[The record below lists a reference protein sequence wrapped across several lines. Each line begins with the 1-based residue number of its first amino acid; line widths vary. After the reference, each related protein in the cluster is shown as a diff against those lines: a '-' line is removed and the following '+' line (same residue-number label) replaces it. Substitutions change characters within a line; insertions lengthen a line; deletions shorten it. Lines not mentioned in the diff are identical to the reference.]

1 MMTTTNTLLG
11 FAITIVTIRMFDD

>member
-1 MMTTTNTLLG
+1 MTTTNTLLG